1 MLPLLL
7 PYPKDLRQC
16 SLEARSA
23 WLAREAFDCKT
34 SASSQLASPTIAA
47 VRTPPANIFRAAAE
61 KMPRNVAYLGAS
73 EVASAAS
80 WQQHRPAG

>member
-7 PYPKDLRQC
+7 PCPKDLRQC

-34 SASSQLASPTIAA
+34 SASSQLASPTSAA
-47 VRTPPANIFRAAAE
+47 VRTPPANIFRAAE